1 MNDEHMDY
9 QDDEPGRGQALPVPY
24 TTLDEPG
31 RGQAP
36 PVQYT
41 THHTDPTIVG
51 AGLAPALELPPL
63 IVVLGPTA
71 SGKSTLGIELA
82 RRFHGEIVSADSRQV
97 YRGLDIGTAKVTLQ
111 EQALARHHLLDVANP
126 GEVYT
131 VARFQ
136 QEAIAAINDI
146 LARGS
151 LPLLV
156 GGSPHY
162 IQAVVDHLQMP
173 HIAPQPA
180 LRAQLEARPLAEL
193 LAQLAELDSQSAAS
207 IDRNNPRRV
216 IRALEV
222 CLVSG
227 QPFSQQRGAADPL
240 YRSLLLG
247 IFWPREVLYDRI
259 DARVDERIQQGMV
272 QETRD
277 LLAQGVS
284 HERLDSLGLEY
295 RYTSR
300 LLRGEFASEAEM
312 AQRLKYA
319 IHDFTRRQLT
329 WFRKDTRIVWIE
341 GMDVEQAEKII
352 KDFLA

>member
-1 MNDEHMDY
+1 MNQPTDY
-9 QDDEPGRGQALPVPY
+9 EPGQ
-24 TTLDEPG
+24 DEPG

-36 PVQYT
+36 
-41 THHTDPTIVG
+41 DPYRVG
-51 AGLAPALELPPL
+51 AGLAPALALPPL

-82 RRFHGEIVSADSRQV
+82 RRFHGEIVSADSRQL

-111 EQALARHHLLDVANP
+111 EQALVRHHLLDVADP
-126 GEVYT
+126 REMYT

-136 QEAIAAINDI
+136 QEAIAAINAI
-146 LARGS
+146 LTRGA

-162 IQAVVDHLQMP
+162 IQAVVDHLRIP
-173 HIAPQPA
+173 HIEPQPA

-193 LAQLAELDSQSAAS
+193 LAQLAQLDPQSAAS

-247 IFWPREVLYDRI
+247 ISWPREVLYARI
-259 DARVDERIQQGMV
+259 DARVDARIQQGMV

-284 HERLDSLGLEY
+284 HDRLDSLGLEY

-300 LLRGEFASEAEM
+300 LLRGEFASAAEM

-329 WFRKDTRIVWIE
+329 WFRKDKRIVWLD
-341 GMDVEQAEKII
+341 GMDVEKAYEYVSS
-352 KDFLA
+352 FLDEGIGSEGDRKGLHE